1 MLLIL
6 CSSNLWTA
14 LYMAAHHGFEHVCK
28 LLIDFKSDINAT
40 TLCDLWTPLRSAA
53 YNGRTKACQVLI
65 AAKAD
70 VNART
75 RCAFMSEI

>member
-1 MLLIL
+1 
-6 CSSNLWTA
+6 
-14 LYMAAHHGFEHVCK
+14 MAAHHGFAPACK
-28 LLIDFKSDINAT
+28 LLIDFKSDINAK
-40 TLCDLWTPLRSAA
+40 TLRDLWTPLHSAA

-70 VNART
+70 LNART